1 MNKTFK
7 ALVIASFTSIILI
20 SGCTTTTVVNPGTN
34 TGTNTTTPSSG
45 TNPNTSAN
53 PLMTVMNNMMAKMHG
68 GMMTGSID
76 QDFAAMMIEHHK
88 GAVDMANIE
97 LQSGKD
103 SQLRTMAENII
114 KAQQSEIKMFQDF
127 LTKNPSTTM
136 DMGMN
141 IPSNKELMDTMN
153 MTTPQLK
160 GNIDFD
166 FATLMIPH
174 HQSAIDMANVE
185 LKYGKSDEIK
195 KMATQIITDQQ
206 KEITMFQD
214 WLSKNK

>member
-1 MNKTFK
+1 MNKNFK
-7 ALVIASFTSIILI
+7 TLVISSFTSLVLI
-20 SGCTTTTVVNPGTN
+20 SGCTNTTVVNPGTN
-34 TGTNTTTPSSG
+34 SGTNTATPSPS
-45 TNPNTSAN
+45 TNPSSNNS

-68 GMMTGSID
+68 GMMTGSPD
-76 QDFAAMMIEHHK
+76 QDFAMMMIEHHK
-88 GAVDMANIE
+88 GAVEMANIE

-103 SQLRTMAENII
+103 TQLRTMAENII
-114 KAQQSEIKMFQDF
+114 KAQQTEIKMFQDF

-153 MTTPQLK
+153 MNMPQLK
-160 GNIDFD
+160 GNTDFD

-174 HQSAIDMANVE
+174 HQSAVDMANVE
-185 LKYGKSDEIK
+185 LKYGKFDEIK
-195 KMATQIITDQQ
+195 KMAQQIITDQQ
-206 KEITMFQD
+206 KEIKDFQD